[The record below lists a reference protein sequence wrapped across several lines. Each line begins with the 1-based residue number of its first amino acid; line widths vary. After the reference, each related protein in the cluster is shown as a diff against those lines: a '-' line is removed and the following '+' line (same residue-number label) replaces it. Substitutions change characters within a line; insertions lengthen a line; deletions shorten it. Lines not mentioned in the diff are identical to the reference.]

1 VIGRRDRALAFVLVL
16 IAATSV
22 HAQPAPS
29 SNRPIVALTG
39 AALASVQP
47 ADNTYV
53 GPGGP
58 YLDRGLSGVGFG
70 AAAGMLIIQGRLA
83 AAGELSTGSVAATQ
97 QGRLVGGTSDST
109 LRDTMASGLVGIAT
123 ESQRLI
129 ALIGISWLGSTAA
142 LNGVAG
148 SDPDAGHIGL
158 TGGVD
163 LSTNASSRVAL
174 VGTVRYSFVARSQH
188 LQQLG
193 VGSQIVHA
201 GFGIRLRLN

>member
-1 VIGRRDRALAFVLVL
+1 M
-16 IAATSV
+16 
-22 HAQPAPS
+22 
-29 SNRPIVALTG
+29 ALTG